1 MLLHAPRCH
10 NDTVT
15 EKLKGISGSM
25 FAGKT
30 EILLKEIGR
39 AEIAGKKVQ
48 VFKPTI
54 DTRWDTTDHIRSHSG
69 GEHISFSIKSPL
81 EILDLIEPDTYLVA
95 IDEVQ
100 FFDDSIVDVI
110 KILLELDVRVT
121 FAGLSLDFRG
131 EPFGAMPKLL
141 ALCDEIDR
149 PTAICN
155 QSVNGR
161 ICGQAA
167 TRTQRLING
176 KPANYD
182 DPIVLIGAE
191 QEYAARCPNHHLV
204 PGKPKSDIGKK

>member
-1 MLLHAPRCH
+1 
-10 NDTVT
+10 VT

-48 VFKPTI
+48 VFKPAI
-54 DTRWDTTDHIRSHSG
+54 DNRWDTVDHIRSHSG
-69 GEHISFSIKSPL
+69 GEHQAIAVQSPS
-81 EILDLIEPDTYLVA
+81 EILDHLEPSTYLVA
-95 IDEVQ
+95 IDEIQ
-100 FFDDSIVDVI
+100 FFDETIVEVI
-110 KILLELDVRVT
+110 QILLDLDIRVT

-131 EPFGAMPKLL
+131 KPFGSMPELL
-141 ALCDEIDR
+141 AFCDELER

-155 QSVNGR
+155 HNDNGQ
-161 ICGQAA
+161 ICGQEA

-176 KPANYD
+176 QPANYD

-191 QEYAARCPNHHLV
+191 QEYAARCPNHHSV
-204 PGKPKSDIGKK
+204 PGKPQPKILKNKN